1 MKTSMTKDGQGVVSR
16 TGCRSEG
23 LTKNAWAAQGI
34 LDICDMVNLAEDDVS
49 SVVLRSLKH
58 VEQTAME
65 DSK

>member
-1 MKTSMTKDGQGVVSR
+1 MMQKD
-16 TGCRSEG
+16 G
-23 LTKNAWAAQGI
+23 LTKNVWAAQGI

-58 VEQTAME
+58 VEQTAVE